1 MPNATAVAP
10 ARAAIT
16 NSARPIESA
25 PVHRPTMPMRRA
37 EPALPEPLTAL
48 DFAERM
54 HDIGMHWWALIDG
67 LFEQMRTEQAKAEPV
82 PQWALDMLKDQGRHN
97 ATHEEMSNLSIALGE
112 LLRLQDGRP
121 AKTVYEVWGDH
132 STRLSMR
139 HECIADA
146 VPTLDHFKASGKY
159 PQAYIVRVSRQGGA
173 WTSDPA
179 LLDTLVGRVRLA
191 GSSVGLANDDDG
203 FFSIQDETGRQ
214 LLLTPDQ
221 VAGHPALERM
231 SADDRASMDAWIA
244 HLAESKALR
253 AAAKDGRP

>member
-1 MPNATAVAP
+1 MANRIAGTPTPATIIAGTSPNKGTP
-10 ARAAIT
+10 NR
-16 NSARPIESA
+16 
-25 PVHRPTMPMRRA
+25 RPTPPMRRV
-37 EPALPEPLTAL
+37 EPALPEPLTAQ

-67 LFEQMRTEQAKAEPV
+67 LFEQMHTERAKAEPV

-97 ATHEEMSNLSIALGE
+97 AIHDEMRNLGASLSE
-112 LLRLQDGRP
+112 LLRLQAGKP
-121 AKTVYEVWGDH
+121 AKTVYEVWGDRA
-132 STRLSMR
+132 TRLSMH

-146 VPTLDHFKASGKY
+146 VPALDHFKASGKY
-159 PQAYIVRVSRQGGA
+159 PNANIVRVSRQGGA

-179 LLDTLVGRVRLA
+179 LLDTLVGRVHLA
-191 GSSVGLANDDDG
+191 GSSVGLAKDDDG

-253 AAAKDGRP
+253 AAAKDGQP